1 MTGLL
6 AVTAS
11 RSAQLVG
18 DSAPSADYADWAR
31 ARLEHCLESED
42 HDSAAKHHAVLATVD
57 DGDAFHRTMLQSAST
72 DVEVLRR
79 DGKRIAHR
87 GKDIVPPQL
96 AGPAGEARLSC
107 RGAVKNREWCG
118 GSLHGMREE

>member
-6 AVTAS
+6 AVSAS

-18 DSAPSADYADWAR
+18 DSAPSADYADWTGAR
-31 ARLEHCLESED
+31 FEHSLESQD
-42 HDSAAKHHAVLATVD
+42 HDSAAEHDAVLATVD

-72 DVEVLRR
+72 DVQVQRR
-79 DGKRIAHR
+79 NSKRVAHR
-87 GKDIVPPQL
+87 GEDIVPPQL